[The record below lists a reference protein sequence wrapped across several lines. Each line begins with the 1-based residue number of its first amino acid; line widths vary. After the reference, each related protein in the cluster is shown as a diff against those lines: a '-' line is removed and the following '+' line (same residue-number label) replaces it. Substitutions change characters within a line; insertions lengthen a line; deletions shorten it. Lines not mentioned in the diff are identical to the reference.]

1 MATTVAVP
9 PEPQQPSISA
19 IGRVIGVLFSPQP
32 TFADIARKP
41 SWLAPLLI
49 LAILGT
55 GIGYFMNQ
63 KVDWSAFLRAKAEKS
78 QRFAQLPEDQKERAL
93 VPQVKVSRA
102 VAYCAGIVFT
112 PIFTLILAV
121 AYMLAFNLFAG
132 AGVRFGQSFGI
143 AAHASMPSAL
153 ASVLIFVTL
162 ALKPYG
168 DVNPETMLA
177 SHPGA
182 FLSPDSP
189 AWMLSLLSSFELFW
203 LWTIVLLGIGY
214 AAVNPKKLTTGKA
227 IGIVVGVWLAWV
239 VLKTGASFIFS

>member
-1 MATTVAVP
+1 MATTVAASPDAQP
-9 PEPQQPSISA
+9 PMSA
-19 IGRVIGVLFSPQP
+19 MARIIGVFFSPTQ

-55 GIGYFMNQ
+55 GVGYFMNQ
-63 KVDWSAFLRAKAEKS
+63 KIDWGTFIRAKAEKNS
-78 QRFAQLPEDQKERAL
+78 RFAQLPEAQKERTLA
-93 VPQVKVSRA
+93 PQVKFSR
-102 VAYCAGIVFT
+102 VIAYCAGVVFT
-112 PIFTLILAV
+112 AIFTLILALV
-121 AYMLAFNLFAG
+121 YMLAFNLFAG

-143 AAHASMPSAL
+143 AAHAAMPSGL
-153 ASVLIFVTL
+153 ASVLIIVTL

-168 DVNPETMLA
+168 EANPETMLA

-189 AWMLSLLSSFELFW
+189 AWMMSLLSSFELFW
-203 LWTIVLLGIGY
+203 LWTIVLLAIGY

-239 VLKTGASFIFS
+239 VLKVGGSYIFS